1 LRLFARLLNA
11 FDRVYA
17 ESGSYT
23 LQRGREFA
31 PGRPRTFFAGVE
43 VEWPAR

>member
-1 LRLFARLLNA
+1 VLNLT
-11 FDRVYA
+11 DRAYA

-31 PGRPRTFFAGVE
+31 PGRPRTMLAGVE
-43 VEWPAR
+43 VDWRRR